1 MFTMYADYAIDL
13 LVDVAAIFLL
23 AYVLYFR
30 RHRRADLLLGY
41 VALNIGIFVA
51 MSLLGKVRVDIA
63 LGFGLFAIL
72 SIIRLRSTSVTQQEV
87 AYYFVALVL
96 GLVNGLDIDDRRLV
110 VIVNVLLIATM
121 AIVDSRPLRDRARR
135 MDVHLDVIHS
145 DDAVLVADLERR
157 LGGTVMYHEVNDID
171 YVRETMVV
179 DVRYRAGTV
188 APQEKV
194 DDRRLEV
201 TLDVIHS
208 DDDALV
214 ADLERRLGGR
224 VLRHLVKDVDYVRD
238 TMVVDVRYRVWSR
251 FSARTVAV
259 PGQPGPAQPGP
270 AQSRPAQPVPTQ
282 SRPAQSQATQS
293 RPAQPGPHQPR
304 PQPQPHGP
312 VPVQV
317 QPAVARAQFT
327 GRGVD
332 ERTAAVK

>member
-1 MFTMYADYAIDL
+1 
-13 LVDVAAIFLL
+13 
-23 AYVLYFR
+23 
-30 RHRRADLLLGY
+30 
-41 VALNIGIFVA
+41 
-51 MSLLGKVRVDIA
+51 
-63 LGFGLFAIL
+63 
-72 SIIRLRSTSVTQQEV
+72 
-87 AYYFVALVL
+87 
-96 GLVNGLDIDDRRLV
+96 
-110 VIVNVLLIATM
+110 
-121 AIVDSRPLRDRARR
+121 
-135 MDVHLDVIHS
+135 
-145 DDAVLVADLERR
+145 VLVADLERR

-270 AQSRPAQPVPTQ
+270 AQSRPAQ
-282 SRPAQSQATQS
+282 S

>member
-1 MFTMYADYAIDL
+1 MFTIYADYAIDL
-13 LVDVAAIFLL
+13 IVDLAAIFLL

-87 AYYFVALVL
+87 AYYFIALVM

-121 AIVDSRPLRDRARR
+121 AIVDSRPMRDRARR
-135 MDVHLDVIHS
+135 MDVHLDVIHA
-145 DDAVLVADLERR
+145 DDAALVADLERR
-157 LGGTVMYHEVNDID
+157 LGGTVMHHEVNDVD
-171 YVRETMVV
+171 YVRETMIV
-179 DVRYRAGTV
+179 DVRYRAGTGV
-188 APQEKV
+188 ADDKV

-201 TLDVIHS
+201 TLDVIHT
-208 DDDALV
+208 DDAALV

-224 VLRHLVKDVDYVRD
+224 VLRHQVKDVDYVRD

-251 FSARTVAV
+251 F
-259 PGQPGPAQPGP
+259 PAHT
-270 AQSRPAQPVPTQ
+270 AAVPTQ
-282 SRPAQSQATQS
+282 SQPTQPQPTQARPTQSQPTQA
-293 RPAQPGPHQPR
+293 RPAQPGPTQPR
-304 PQPQPHGP
+304 PQPQAQVQVQ
-312 VPVQV
+312 VPVQ
-317 QPAVARAQFT
+317 PTVARPQFT

>member
-13 LVDVAAIFLL
+13 LVDAAAIFLL

-87 AYYFVALVL
+87 AYYFIALVM

-110 VIVNVLLIATM
+110 VIVNVLLIANM
-121 AIVDSRPLRDRARR
+121 AIVDRRPLSDRARR

-145 DDAVLVADLERR
+145 DAAVLVGDLERR

-188 APQEKV
+188 AAQEKV

-201 TLDVIHS
+201 TLDVIHT

-224 VLRHLVKDVDYVRD
+224 VLQHDVKDIDYVRD
-238 TMVVDVRYRVWSR
+238 TMVVDVRYRVWSP
-251 FSARTVAV
+251 VAAAAPA
-259 PGQPGPAQPGP
+259 PGHPAQP
-270 AQSRPAQPVPTQ
+270 RPAQP
-282 SRPAQSQATQS
+282 RAAQP
-293 RPAQPGPHQPR
+293 RPAQPRPIQPGTTSPR
-304 PQPQPHGP
+304 PQQPPQP
-312 VPVQV
+312 
-317 QPAVARAQFT
+317 T
-327 GRGVD
+327 GA
-332 ERTAAVK
+332 EPQLT

>member
-1 MFTMYADYAIDL
+1 MYADYAIDL
-13 LVDVAAIFLL
+13 LVDAAAIFLL

-51 MSLLGKVRVDIA
+51 MSLLGKVRMDIA

-87 AYYFVALVL
+87 AYYFIALVM

-110 VIVNVLLIATM
+110 VVVNVLLIATM

-201 TLDVIHS
+201 TLDVIHT
-208 DDDALV
+208 DDAALV

-224 VLRHLVKDVDYVRD
+224 VLRHQVKDVDYVRD
-238 TMVVDVRYRVWSR
+238 TMVVDVRYRAGTASPQQDLGERRLEITLDVVHDDD
-251 FSARTVAV
+251 AALVADLERRLGGRV
-259 PGQPGPAQPGP
+259 LHHQVKEVDYVRDTMDVEVRYQPG
-270 AQSRPAQPVPTQ
+270 SRLTERRINGHVIAV
-282 SRPAQSQATQS
+282 RP
-293 RPAQPGPHQPR
+293 
-304 PQPQPHGP
+304 
-312 VPVQV
+312 
-317 QPAVARAQFT
+317 
-327 GRGVD
+327 
-332 ERTAAVK
+332 